1 VLRVDTR
8 LPAAGACI
16 RTAIVQVVEN
26 MLHQPARISTARTS
40 SIELKVHKS
49 RQRTLALHPSGLT
62 LPSKGEIDKT
72 W

>member
-1 VLRVDTR
+1 VLCVDAR
-8 LPAAGACI
+8 LPAAGARIC
-16 RTAIVQVVEN
+16 AALVQVVEN
-26 MLHQPARISTARTS
+26 MLHQPVRISTARTS

-49 RQRTLALHPSGLT
+49 RQQTLAPHPSGLT